1 MKLKLSILFSLF
13 CLHVFAQDD
22 AHAIR
27 QGNQSYKKAMW
38 VSAEKAYDMA
48 IEGKYRYI
56 AFMNK
61 GNALYRQ
68 KKYDD
73 AIKAYR
79 AAADPENKDLMLR
92 SGAFYNAGV
101 VFSSQ
106 KKIRESIEEY
116 KKALRLNPD
125 DQNARENLQK
135 ALLEQKQSG
144 GGGSSQQKSPNQ
156 SDMSK
161 SQAQKQLDKLEQKE
175 KNISEKMSKEKSP
188 SGGSAGRDW

>member
-1 MKLKLSILFSLF
+1 MKVKLSILLSLF
-13 CLHVFAQDD
+13 CLHTLAQDD

-27 QGNQSYKKAMW
+27 QGNQLYKKSMW

-48 IEGKYRYI
+48 TDGKYRYI
-56 AFMNK
+56 ALMNK

-79 AAADPENKDLMLR
+79 AAAETKNKDLMLR

-125 DQNARENLQK
+125 DQKARENLQK

-144 GGGSSQQKSPNQ
+144 GGGSSQQQSPNQ

>member
-13 CLHVFAQDD
+13 CLQAFAQGD

-48 IEGKYRYI
+48 TEGKYRYI
-56 AFMNK
+56 ALLNK

-73 AIKAYR
+73 AVKAYK
-79 AAADPENKDLMLR
+79 AAADAKNNDPMLR
-92 SGAFYNAGV
+92 SGAYYNAGV

-125 DQNARENLQK
+125 DQKARENLQK

-144 GGGSSQQKSPNQ
+144 GGGSSQQQSPSQ

-175 KNISEKMSKEKSP
+175 KNISEKMSKEKSLG
-188 SGGSAGRDW
+188 GGSAGKDW